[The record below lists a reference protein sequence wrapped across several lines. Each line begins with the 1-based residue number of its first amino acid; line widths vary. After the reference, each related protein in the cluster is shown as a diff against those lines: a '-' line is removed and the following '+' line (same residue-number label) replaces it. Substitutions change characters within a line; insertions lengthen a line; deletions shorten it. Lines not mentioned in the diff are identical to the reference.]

1 VRKSHLL
8 RVLQTEIRRH
18 SFDTFLTEQPSV
30 AQSGPGVVLPGCPPC
45 AFVGALM
52 TSNWHVVAVIDGVVH
67 DTYWDELTVVGIGNS
82 A

>member
-1 VRKSHLL
+1 MTKSELL
-8 RVLQTEIRRH
+8 QALQSEIRRH
-18 SFDTFLTEQPSV
+18 DFSTFLTETPSM
-30 AQSGPGVVLPGCPPC
+30 ANGGPGVVLPGCPPC